1 MSKALINQLSE
12 IEIIFGH
19 LISGNLQLVMSVTWA
34 SLSIMVNTKP
44 PFS

>member
-34 SLSIMVNTKP
+34 LPLASIGP
-44 PFS
+44 LGP